1 MSMSSFS
8 ASSLS
13 QKGIAMLFCIVRCR
27 SSGNIVKILQLV
39 CRTFTDNLIGISK
52 AVELLNTD
60 ASHALELCAGKN
72 LM

>member
-1 MSMSSFS
+1 
-8 ASSLS
+8 
-13 QKGIAMLFCIVRCR
+13 MLFCIVRCR
-27 SSGNIVKILQLV
+27 SPGNIVKILQLV

-52 AVELLNTD
+52 DVELLNTD